1 MEKHYGPKA
10 SVCEIGD
17 KKKTTR
23 RTTSRCGFYK
33 HKGDFTWKGIKG
45 SPYKAEDCGWSRI
58 IRKVLVGS
66 HRESTKFHVRHFEIL
81 PGGYSS
87 LEKHRHEHV
96 VICVKGKGIVRTGRT
111 KKTMGFM
118 DVLYISPDTVH
129 QLINPFEDS
138 FGFLCI
144 VNSKRDKPRVL
155 CKRRHPLSK

>member
-1 MEKHYGPKA
+1 MEKHSASKV
-10 SVCEIGD
+10 SVCEIEG
-17 KKKTTR
+17 KKEASRRKTN
-23 RTTSRCGFYK
+23 RCAFYDY
-33 HKGDFTWKGIKG
+33 KGDFTWKGIKD
-45 SPYKAEDCGWSRI
+45 SPYKAEDCGWSHI
-58 IRKVLVGS
+58 IRKVLIGS
-66 HRESTKFHVRHFEIL
+66 HGESTKFHVRYFEVS

-87 LEKHRHEHV
+87 LEKHMHEHV

-155 CKRRHPLSK
+155 TKR